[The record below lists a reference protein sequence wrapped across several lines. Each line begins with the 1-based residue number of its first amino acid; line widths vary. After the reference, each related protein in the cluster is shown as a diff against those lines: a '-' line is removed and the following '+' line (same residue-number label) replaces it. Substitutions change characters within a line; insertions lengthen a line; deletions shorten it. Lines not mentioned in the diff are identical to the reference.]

1 MKAFFKESDKIIIN
15 SMTYDEALVGK
26 RFLELLEDKHI
37 KAEQRNDINDDFDGL
52 VLSVADG
59 SVYTEEEIEERI
71 SKAVDEAVTIAK
83 EETYIKVKTE
93 TQLKSA
99 SDINTAK
106 STSASEE
113 NIRTNASKCSISVSG
128 NTITITDE
136 GLIEYVGGPYTE
148 PKKWVGLLVDLNTK
162 AQGDI
167 YNIEDIDYSDAKRWG
182 ASTDTTFIMWVTP
195 DISGKII
202 RFTNVDDETQT
213 VDLEV
218 IFN

>member
-59 SVYTEEEIEERI
+59 SVYTKEEIEKI
-71 SKAVDEAVTIAK
+71 VNEAVTVAK
-83 EETYIKVKTE
+83 EETYIKVKTG

-128 NTITITDE
+128 NVITITDE
-136 GLIEYVGGPYTE
+136 GLIEYVGGPFPE

-162 AQGDI
+162 VQGDI

-218 IFN
+218 VFN